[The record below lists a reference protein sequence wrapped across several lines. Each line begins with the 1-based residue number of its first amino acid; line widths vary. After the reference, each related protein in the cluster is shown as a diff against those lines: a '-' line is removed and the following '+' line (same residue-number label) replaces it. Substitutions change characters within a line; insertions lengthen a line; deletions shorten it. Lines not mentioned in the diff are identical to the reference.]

1 MIDRMIIGIS
11 DLLHNLFVTRK
22 KRAQVFLS
30 LFRHLSKS
38 SLLTI
43 LVNVLLVAKSETFF
57 LFFILFRRSVISSS
71 SVPQFDL
78 CCFFVCQ
85 FGISFCN
92 S

>member
-1 MIDRMIIGIS
+1 MIIGIS